1 MHGLVAWGIVNTGTG
16 TIAKYWTSP
25 AGNITALTAAAGGTG
40 YVTITMFGSGFTST
54 SSYVVKPYPNNTD
67 DRIVYASVQNK
78 KTTSFKIG
86 TGDGAGSVATDVVF
100 FIFNLNTYKY

>member
-1 MHGLVAWGIVNTGTG
+1 MHGLVAWGVANTGTG

-25 AGNITALTAAAGGTG
+25 AGNITSLTAAAAGTG

-54 SSYVVKPYPNNTD
+54 SSYVVKPYPNNTAD
-67 DRIVYASVQNK
+67 QVAYASVQNK

-86 TGDGAGSVATDVVF
+86 TGNGAGAVATEVVF
-100 FIFNLNTYKY
+100 FIFNLDTYKY